1 MCANNLS
8 SLSAQNSN
16 FKKFSRLRY
25 DADHS
30 FFSTFSYLCE
40 HVGHLLPMA
49 KGGSGLTGRSAG
61 GLCVGGGEGDAD
73 AGGGADLRARNMP
86 VAGRQVSA
94 WALSRAADL

>member
-1 MCANNLS
+1 
-8 SLSAQNSN
+8 
-16 FKKFSRLRY
+16 
-25 DADHS
+25 
-30 FFSTFSYLCE
+30 
-40 HVGHLLPMA
+40 MA

-94 WALSRAADL
+94 WAWSRAADL